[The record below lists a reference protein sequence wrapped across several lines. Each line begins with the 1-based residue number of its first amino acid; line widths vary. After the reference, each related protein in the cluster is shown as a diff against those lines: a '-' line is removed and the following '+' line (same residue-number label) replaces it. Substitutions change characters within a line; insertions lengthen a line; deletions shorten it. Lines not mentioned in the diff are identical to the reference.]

1 MVTIAGSMRHGLLA
15 AIVLSSAPAVG
26 LAQVT
31 PSLSSQ
37 RPAVPSANA
46 ATTAVDPH
54 AEPTIEE
61 IVVPET
67 PVRRAEAT
75 LVVPCAFPIVAA
87 RMRDFTRYPDF
98 LRRLR
103 GARVIHRNRAETDV
117 YFQVELPRALGVYW
131 FLQHMTVVASTP
143 ERLEI
148 TGLSTDGNVGHI
160 ETRVRA
166 ERVRGAVPAT
176 RLRFSLLGV
185 PVFPALPSTVTAYLR
200 DAVRGATLGL
210 RDACAPR

>member
-1 MVTIAGSMRHGLLA
+1 MRHGLLA
-15 AIVLSSAPAVG
+15 ATLLLASTDV

-37 RPAVPSANA
+37 RPAVSSANA
-46 ATTAVDPH
+46 AAATADPH
-54 AEPTIEE
+54 AEPLVEDSE
-61 IVVPET
+61 VPDT

-75 LVVPCAFPIVAA
+75 LVLPCAFPVVAA

-98 LRRLR
+98 LRRIR

-148 TGLSTDGNVGHI
+148 NGVSTDGNVGHI
-160 ETRVRA
+160 ETRVRV
-166 ERVRGAVPAT
+166 ERMRGSAPAT

-185 PVFPALPSTVTAYLR
+185 PAFPALPSTVTAYLR
-200 DAVRGATLGL
+200 DAVRGAALGL
-210 RDACAPR
+210 RDACVAR